1 MLIGI
6 MSDSHDKHETVR
18 QVVALFDR
26 LGVKHIIHCG
36 DVGGQAVF
44 DELVG
49 RPVTFVWGNM
59 DHQQRELSPYLEGAG
74 ISAPTAT
81 PTLITLDEKRFAIYH
96 GHERGFDQA
105 PFSLDVDYIL
115 HGHTHVAR
123 DESINGIRIIN
134 PGALFRAR
142 PKSAATLNTTTGEL
156 SYYEIA

>member
-6 MSDSHDKHETVR
+6 ISDSHDQHEIVR
-18 QVVALFDR
+18 TAMVLLDR
-26 LGVKHIIHCG
+26 LGVQHVIHCG

-59 DHQQRELSPYLEGAG
+59 DSGQRQLEPYLEGAG
-74 ISAPTAT
+74 IRPPSAVPTQ
-81 PTLITLDEKRFAIYH
+81 ITLDGKRIAVFH
-96 GHERGFDQA
+96 GHERGFADS
-105 PFSLDVDYIL
+105 PFALDVDYIL

-123 DESINGIRIIN
+123 DESINGVRVIN

-142 PKSAATLNTTTGEL
+142 PKSVATLDTATDEL
-156 SYYEIA
+156 VFHEIR